1 LAWTRWDDKLSSCI
15 IRLDQRELGTPSGAI
30 GKFQKGEIM
39 EERVAIFIDGSNLYH
54 ALQSNFRR
62 HDLNFAEFAS
72 KLCGPRHLL
81 RTYYYNVL
89 QDPIQWPDG
98 YREQQEFLDILRKT
112 PYLEVRLGS
121 TKVAQGI
128 PVEKGIDIMLATD
141 LLHFAWSDFYDVA
154 VLVSGDSDFAYAL
167 QAVKNLGK
175 HIEVAY
181 FESGVSKDLLNVA
194 DNQHPLNRS
203 FFSGLWTGKRH
214 TKHRKVSGAHEKGS
228 VLKVVEK

>member
-1 LAWTRWDDKLSSCI
+1 MVSFPSCI
-15 IRLDQRELGTPSGAI
+15 IRLDQRELGTSPRAIDKSKKGAV
-30 GKFQKGEIM
+30 M

-54 ALQSNFRR
+54 ALRGNFRR
-62 HDLNFAEFAS
+62 HDLNFAEFVT
-72 KLCGPRHLL
+72 KLCGPRPLF

-89 QDPIQWPDG
+89 QDPILSPDG
-98 YREQQEFLDILRKT
+98 YREQHEFLDILRKT

-141 LLHFAWSDFYDVA
+141 LLYFAWSDFYDVA

-167 QAVKNLGK
+167 QAVKNMGK

-181 FESGVSKDLLNVA
+181 FESGVSKDLLNIA
-194 DNQHPLNRS
+194 DDRHLLNRS
-203 FFSGLWTGKRH
+203 FFSGLWAGKRRI
-214 TKHRKVSGAHEKGS
+214 KRRGVSGED
-228 VLKVVEK
+228 